1 MRTLYAVESTE
12 ISFRKNESYDTE
24 DCGEKASFSLWF
36 YHEYFTCIC
45 IVFGYILKSERT
57 DLLRYAIEFLQRERN
72 AVEKRKEIQ
81 ET

>member
-1 MRTLYAVESTE
+1 MLFKAQRAEFSKE
-12 ISFRKNESYDTE
+12 RIIDIE
-24 DCGEKASFSLWF
+24 DCREKASFSLWF

-72 AVEKRKEIQ
+72 AVEK
-81 ET
+81 